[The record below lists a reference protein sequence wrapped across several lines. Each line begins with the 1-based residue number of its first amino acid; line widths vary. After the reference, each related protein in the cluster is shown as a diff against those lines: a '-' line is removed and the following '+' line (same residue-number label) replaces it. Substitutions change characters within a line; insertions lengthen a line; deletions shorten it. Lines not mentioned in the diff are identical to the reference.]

1 MYLNCRGFESMYTP
15 QQFHELWLHVLAFL
29 QSILITLDEVNQ
41 AAATRLQG
49 FC

>member
-1 MYLNCRGFESMYTP
+1 MYTP
-15 QQFHELWLHVLAFL
+15 QQLHELWLHVLGFL

-41 AAATRLQG
+41 AAATVVRLQG